1 VILTTKRLVLRTL
14 AREDGDALHA
24 AFSDADTLQYWH
36 LHPTTSI
43 EESRERAAMH
53 AYGAAVFAIRESED
67 GDAIGFTGFGS
78 NLHANH
84 QGAFGYLLDKRYWG
98 KGYVVEASRAVLDH
112 GFNHLGFPA
121 AELWIYDGNT
131 QSRRVAEKLGAT
143 YRGANVGFNLLKGPR
158 TTHVYEIPAPGGQ
171 LPPEVLRAIPVLR
184 VRALDEAIDW
194 YRDRLN
200 FTLEWSF
207 PGTAALISPGWL
219 PLAAGIRLREGKAR
233 PSRVV
238 FQVADGLDDIAESLG
253 TTAETQGPLRAVE
266 VTDPWGNELVFETP
280 VAR

>member
-1 VILTTKRLVLRTL
+1 MILKTDRLVLRPLTK
-14 AREDGDALHA
+14 EDGDALHP
-24 AFSDADTLQYWH
+24 AFSDADTLKYWH
-36 LHPTTSI
+36 LHPTTTI

-78 NLHANH
+78 NLHTDH
-84 QGAFGYLLDKRYWG
+84 QGAFGYLLRKEQWG

-121 AELWIYDGNT
+121 AELWIYDGNA

-143 YRGANVGFNLLKGPR
+143 YRGANIGFNLLKGPR
-158 TTHVYEIPAPGGQ
+158 TTHVYEIAAPSGQ

-184 VRALDEAIDW
+184 VGDLDDAVAW
-194 YRDRLN
+194 YRERLN

-207 PGTAALISPGWL
+207 PGTAAMISPGWL

-238 FQVADGLDDIAESLG
+238 FQVAEGLDDIAESLG
-253 TTAETQGPLRAVE
+253 TEAQTQGLLRAVE
-266 VTDPWGNELVFETP
+266 VSDPWGNELVFETP